1 MTTITITQAAAAA
14 NSAGVIPVILKPV
27 DVFIGK
33 LLACNCFDTAQK
45 REIQL
50 WLEIFSKKYPEVP
63 KEESAR
69 QDAADGLLYLL
80 TTYILPNES
89 DPKLMVEF
97 QAGIENLLA
106 MYLPKGIDIEATIAE
121 YAKSYLEEEDVASV
135 SAMESEV
142 QEKALAQLEAMRQ
155 AADASTDAQF
165 EIIKTLINEFIKTK
179 QAKTIQAGQ
188 RVQAL
193 HDKIEKIKNA
203 NLEQGG
209 EQSTIV
215 ASLDQLATTHKKT
228 FEDAQGL
235 GTAKK

>member
-1 MTTITITQAAAAA
+1 MTTMTMTQPAAAA
-14 NSAGVIPVILKPV
+14 NSAGIIYIILRPV
-27 DVFIGK
+27 DVFVGK
-33 LLACNCFDTAQK
+33 LLACNCFDAAQK

-69 QDAADGLLYLL
+69 EDAADRLLYLL
-80 TTYILPNES
+80 VAYIIPNKS
-89 DPKLMVEF
+89 DPKLMAEF
-97 QAGIENLLA
+97 QEGIEKLLG
-106 MYLPKGIDIEATIAE
+106 MYLPKGTDIEATITE

-179 QAKTIQAGQ
+179 QDKTVQAGQ

-193 HDKIEKIKNA
+193 LDKIEKIKSA

-209 EQSTIV
+209 EQSKII
-215 ASLDQLATTHKKT
+215 ASLDKLAITHKKT
-228 FEDAQGL
+228 FEAAQSL
-235 GTAKK
+235 EPAKK